1 MYSDEKIRRSIERL
15 RKGNLK
21 QIYYKHLK
29 EDIVAVQAVISSAG
43 LRLFLKYIDDFA
55 VIPYCRLVTNITYV
69 ADVFQY
75 FKNSTDK
82 FRLSSAVLVSSP
94 YSEPMNYLSITI
106 YLLSIWRYMETNL
119 EQLKHLTEILKFSMI
134 TGCASNFLIYI
145 AMSEKLRDALNW
157 TIKCREN

>member
-55 VIPYCRLVTNITYV
+55 VIPYCRLESNNTYV
-69 ADVFQY
+69 EDVL
-75 FKNSTDK
+75 KI
-82 FRLSSAVLVSSP
+82 SP
-94 YSEPMNYLSITI
+94 INLD
-106 YLLSIWRYMETNL
+106 YLLQYL
-119 EQLKHLTEILKFSMI
+119 
-134 TGCASNFLIYI
+134 FL
-145 AMSEKLRDALNW
+145 RRTVNQ
-157 TIKCREN
+157 

>member
-1 MYSDEKIRRSIERL
+1 
-15 RKGNLK
+15 
-21 QIYYKHLK
+21 
-29 EDIVAVQAVISSAG
+29 
-43 LRLFLKYIDDFA
+43 
-55 VIPYCRLVTNITYV
+55 
-69 ADVFQY
+69 
-75 FKNSTDK
+75 
-82 FRLSSAVLVSSP
+82 
-94 YSEPMNYLSITI
+94 MNYLSITI